1 MGNTPSL
8 EDQLIDVKLNVKT
21 LERAEK
27 KCNKNRTKQLA
38 SVKKAIKEGNIE
50 GARIYAE
57 NAIREK
63 QTGLNYLKLA
73 SRLDAVASRIETAIT
88 TQDIS
93 KSMGA
98 VVKTMNTAL
107 ETMDVEK
114 ISQTM
119 SQFEEEFETMDV
131 VTSTMQSTMDSAT
144 SSQMPGDQ
152 VDDLIKQVADE
163 HNLEVGAMLDDAG
176 AVGVGTVGAQ
186 RQAVEHKEDRA
197 AMMSAA
203 IPAAPG

>member
-8 EDQLIDVKLNVKT
+8 HDQLIDVKLNVKT

-27 KCNKNRTKQLA
+27 KCQKNRTKQLA
-38 SVKKAIKEGNIE
+38 SVKKAIKEGNVE

-63 QTGLNYLKLA
+63 QQGLNYLKLA

-88 TQDIS
+88 TQEIS
-93 KSMGA
+93 KSMGT
-98 VVKTMNTAL
+98 VV
-107 ETMDVEK
+107 
-114 ISQTM
+114 
-119 SQFEEEFETMDV
+119 QFEAEFENMEV
-131 VTSTMQSTMDSAT
+131 VTGTMQSTMDSAT

-152 VDDLIKQVADE
+152 VDDLILQVADQ

-176 AVGVGTVGAQ
+176 VVGAGTVGT
-186 RQAVEHKEDRA
+186 RQAVEQKEDRA